1 MIDSLQEFA
10 GAIPVWLQWAG
21 ILLVSAIPFV
31 ESYFGSV
38 IGVAIG
44 MHPVVAILMAVIGNV
59 ISMLVFVYGAAAIR
73 DRATKNRQAEEKP
86 KRRCLKRMFDKFGV
100 AGVSLRGQ
108 TLLPSQITSSAMVG
122 FGANHRRSHRRRWS
136 ESARTATSWPSGRSS
151 RSSSGVCSSACSR
164 RWASSSL
171 CAEIG
176 GHGPRDRDRTAPA
189 TGTARPP
196 RAG

>member
-38 IGVAIG
+38 IGVVIG

-59 ISMLVFVYGAAAIR
+59 ISMLVFVYGAGAIR
-73 DRATKNRQAEEKP
+73 DRATKNRRAEEKP
-86 KRRCLKRMFDKFGV
+86 KRQRLKRMFDKFGV
-100 AGVSLRGQ
+100 PGVSLLGQ

-122 FGANHRRSHRRRWS
+122 FGANRNVVAIWQVVSIILWGVLFGVL
-136 ESARTATSWPSGRSS
+136 ATLGIELALR
-151 RSSSGVCSSACSR
+151 
-164 RWASSSL
+164 
-171 CAEIG
+171 
-176 GHGPRDRDRTAPA
+176 
-189 TGTARPP
+189 
-196 RAG
+196 

>member
-31 ESYFGSV
+31 ESYFGSA

-59 ISMLVFVYGAAAIR
+59 ISMLVFVYGAGAIR

-86 KRRCLKRMFDKFGV
+86 KRQRLKRMFDKFGV
-100 AGVSLRGQ
+100 PGVSLLGQ

-122 FGANHRRSHRRRWS
+122 FGANRNVVAIWQVVSIILWGVLFGVL
-136 ESARTATSWPSGRSS
+136 ATLGIELALR
-151 RSSSGVCSSACSR
+151 
-164 RWASSSL
+164 
-171 CAEIG
+171 
-176 GHGPRDRDRTAPA
+176 
-189 TGTARPP
+189 
-196 RAG
+196 

>member
-31 ESYFGSV
+31 ESYFSSV

-59 ISMLVFVYGAAAIR
+59 ISMLVFVYGAGAIR

-86 KRRCLKRMFDKFGV
+86 KRQRLKRMFDKFGV
-100 AGVSLRGQ
+100 PGVSLLGK

-122 FGANHRRSHRRRWS
+122 FGANRNVVAIWQVVSIILWGVLFGVL
-136 ESARTATSWPSGRSS
+136 ATLGIELALR
-151 RSSSGVCSSACSR
+151 
-164 RWASSSL
+164 
-171 CAEIG
+171 
-176 GHGPRDRDRTAPA
+176 
-189 TGTARPP
+189 
-196 RAG
+196 